1 MQFSVAT
8 VLALA
13 TAVSAGISNVTYT
26 TEVVTALTTYCPE
39 ATTLTHNGKTY
50 TVSEA
55 TTLTITDCP
64 CTLTK
69 PVTTA
74 TTVSCST
81 TPYSNATISYTAT
94 KATIAPSAKP
104 SSVVTSGAGK
114 GALLSGAAGAIALG
128 AALLL

>member
-1 MQFSVAT
+1 MKFSVASI
-8 VLALA
+8 LALA
-13 TAVSAGISNVTYT
+13 TAVSAGQNVTYT

-50 TVSEA
+50 TISSA

-74 TTVSCST
+74 TTVSCT
-81 TPYSNATISYTAT
+81 TPYNNATVSVTKGTASYTPT
-94 KATIAPSAKP
+94 QSA
-104 SSVVTSGAGK
+104 VVTAGAGK
-114 GALLSGAAGAIALG
+114 VMLSGAAGVVALG
-128 AALLL
+128 AAILL